1 MQQHPTDQSSDDEEA
16 PPQYHLEETSSQQN
30 MNDDR
35 EDFIDGVSVELWIVK
50 TQEKAERNRLA
61 NVSST
66 ASQSNDDGKS
76 YGGDT
81 GGMCNT
87 QASKP

>member
-16 PPQYHLEETSSQQN
+16 PPQYPLEETSNQDKN
-30 MNDDR
+30 NNR
-35 EDFIDGVSVELWIVK
+35 EDLIDGVSVERWIVK
-50 TQEKAERNRLA
+50 TQEKAERDRLA
-61 NVSST
+61 NVSSA

-81 GGMCNT
+81 GGMWNT